1 MTEHPS
7 QGAIHDGAME
17 LIAAGNTF
25 ESVAGVLGVSIDT
38 VRGWATQ
45 PAAAHPSHDA
55 STTATARPWLRFP
68 GTVVYP
74 TGSNWMIIAVVLIAM
89 VVSIPAAGWPLVFR
103 SNPRPFLIATSVLVA
118 TAFIAAAIQAIRA
131 AKVNRFEMRP
141 DAIARYTL
149 AGCTVLA
156 YADIIGLTA
165 VMGKGFY
172 YIQFLTRTGK
182 PMTIHP
188 SFSQLEEDERL
199 WAWLQT
205 VPRPDGGSI
214 RRPSDT

>member
-7 QGAIHDGAME
+7 QSALRDGAME

-38 VRGWATQ
+38 LRGWATL
-45 PAAAHPSHDA
+45 PAAAHPSHDP
-55 STTATARPWLRFP
+55 STTTTARLWLRFP

-74 TGSNWMIIAVVLIAM
+74 TGSNWMIIAVALLAT
-89 VVSIPAAGWPLVFR
+89 VVSAPAVGWPLAFR
-103 SNPRPFLIATSVLVA
+103 PHPRPFLIAASVLVA

-131 AKVNRFEMRP
+131 ANENRFEMRP
-141 DAIARYTL
+141 DAIAQYNL
-149 AGCTVLA
+149 AGCTVLS

-172 YIQFLTRTGK
+172 YIHFLTRTGK

-199 WAWLQT
+199 WAWLQS
-205 VPRPDGGSI
+205 VPKPDGSSI